1 MTDADFNQDLL
12 QYLNDSPTAY
22 HAVENGAAIL
32 RAHGFTQLKET
43 DRPSFFTITR
53 PAMASGLSNH
63 VLKTAPP

>member
-1 MTDADFNQDLL
+1 MGEKDQQKFAEDLL

-43 DRPSFFTITR
+43 DRWS
-53 PAMASGLSNH
+53 
-63 VLKTAPP
+63 LKKGGR